1 MTNTNAIYSTMV
13 KSGKTTYFIDLKEAK
28 NGNKYLSIS
37 ETRMD
42 GEEKKRNTV
51 RVFGETMEQFRKAI
65 EEASAAAVQG

>member
-37 ETRMD
+37 ETRID

-65 EEASAAAVQG
+65 EEASAAAVQA